1 MEYPCFSLVKEGAYA
16 LYLIEIEMSTRTQP
30 PEVQQ
35 TGNKQPS
42 SIMNFL
48 TNTILSPI
56 TELYSLI
63 PDSILFGSLL
73 LYAIT
78 QNLSYGIFSFF
89 ILETILSHRLLSWIM
104 IQTFGDQSRSENP
117 NIKCR
122 AGFKTE
128 QLNIPRMFMHNQYP
142 SYAIYSLTSI
152 GTYLGLSTYQ
162 FSNTFEAMGSEW
174 SGRSMTAYIFI
185 GAVIL
190 TFILARMYSCK
201 EGFSEIAIAFIFAIV
216 LGFAFFKLNVMLFGE
231 EAVNFL
237 GLPYL
242 SEKAA
247 NGAPIYVCSADPSSG
262 NK

>member
-1 MEYPCFSLVKEGAYA
+1 MEFPCFSLIKEGADA
-16 LYLIEIEMSTRTQP
+16 LYLIEIEMQRAP
-30 PEVQQ
+30 Q
-35 TGNKQPS
+35 TGKDEPS
-42 SIMNFL
+42 SIMNFFS
-48 TNTILSPI
+48 NAILSPI
-56 TELYSLI
+56 VELYSLI

-89 ILETILSHRLLSWIM
+89 IFETILSHRLLSWIM
-104 IQTFGDQSRSENP
+104 TQTFGPQPRSNEP

-122 AGFKTE
+122 AGFKTP
-128 QLNIPRMFMHNQYP
+128 QLDVKRMFMHNQYP
-142 SYAIYSLTSI
+142 SYAVYSLTSI

-162 FSNTFEAMGSEW
+162 FSDTFEAMGSEW

-185 GAVIL
+185 GAVLL
-190 TFILARMYSCK
+190 TFILARMYSCQ
-201 EGFSEIAIAFIFAIV
+201 EGISEIAIAFIFAIV
-216 LGFAFFKLNVMLFGE
+216 LGFAFFKLNVLLFGE

-247 NGAPIYVCSADPSSG
+247 NGAPIYVCSADPSSR

>member
-1 MEYPCFSLVKEGAYA
+1 MECPCFSLVKEGADA
-16 LYLIEIEMSTRTQP
+16 LYLIEIEM
-30 PEVQQ
+30 Q
-35 TGNKQPS
+35 TVAQKKDNEPS
-42 SIMNFL
+42 SIMKFL
-48 TNTILSPI
+48 TNAILSPI
-56 TELYSLI
+56 VELYSLI

-73 LYAIT
+73 LYVIT
-78 QNLSYGIFSFF
+78 QNLSYGIFSLF

-104 IQTFGDQSRSENP
+104 IQTFGSQHSRSENP
-117 NIKCR
+117 NMQCR
-122 AGFKTE
+122 AGFKTP
-128 QLNIPRMFMHNQYP
+128 QVNAARMFMHNQYP

-162 FSNTFEAMGSEW
+162 FSDTFEAMGSEW

-190 TFILARMYSCK
+190 TFILARMYACE
-201 EGFSEIAIAFIFAIV
+201 EGFSEIAMAFIFAIV
-216 LGFAFFKLNVMLFGE
+216 LGSAFFKLNVLLFGE

-247 NGAPIYVCSADPSSG
+247 NGTPIYVCSANPSSG

>member
-1 MEYPCFSLVKEGAYA
+1 MEYPCFSLLKEGANA
-16 LYLIEIEMSTRTQP
+16 LYLIEIEMSTTP
-30 PEVQQ
+30 Q
-35 TGNKQPS
+35 TGVLQAGNKQSS

-48 TNTILSPI
+48 TNAILSPI
-56 TELYSLI
+56 AELYSLV

-73 LYAIT
+73 LYSIT
-78 QNLSYGIFSFF
+78 QNMSYGIFSLF
-89 ILETILSHRLLSWIM
+89 ILETILSHRFLSWIM
-104 IQTFGDQSRSENP
+104 IQTFGTQSRSAD
-117 NIKCR
+117 ISMKCR

-128 QLNIPRMFMHNQYP
+128 QVNIPRMFMHNQYP

-201 EGFSEIAIAFIFAIV
+201 EDFSEIVIAFIFAIL
-216 LGFAFFKLNVMLFGE
+216 LGFAFFKLNVLVFGE

-242 SEKAA
+242 SEKAV

>member
-1 MEYPCFSLVKEGAYA
+1 
-16 LYLIEIEMSTRTQP
+16 MS
-30 PEVQQ
+30 EN
-35 TGNKQPS
+35 G
-42 SIMNFL
+42 IYHFL
-48 TNTILSPI
+48 TNAILSPI
-56 TELYSLI
+56 VELYSLI

-73 LYAIT
+73 LYVIT

-89 ILETILSHRLLSWIM
+89 IFETILSHRLLSWIM
-104 IQTFGDQSRSENP
+104 IQTFGSQPRSENP

-128 QLNIPRMFMHNQYP
+128 QLDVKRMFMHNQYP

-185 GAVIL
+185 GAVLL
-190 TFILARMYSCK
+190 TFILARMYACQ

-216 LGFAFFKLNVMLFGE
+216 LGSAFFKLNVLLFGE

-247 NGAPIYVCSADPSSG
+247 NGTPIYVCSADPSSG

>member
-1 MEYPCFSLVKEGAYA
+1 
-16 LYLIEIEMSTRTQP
+16 MSTPTKLKGQEDAP
-30 PEVQQ
+30 
-35 TGNKQPS
+35 
-42 SIMNFL
+42 
-48 TNTILSPI
+48 SPI
-56 TELYSLI
+56 MDFLNNAIVLPVVELYSLL

-78 QNLSYGIFSFF
+78 QNLSYGIFSLF
-89 ILETILSHRLLSWIM
+89 ILETILSHRFLSWIM
-104 IQTFGDQSRSENP
+104 AQTFGSNQSRSNEP
-117 NIKCR
+117 IKCR
-122 AGFKTE
+122 AGFKAE
-128 QLNIPRMFMHNQYP
+128 QFAVNRMFMHNQYP

-152 GTYLGLSTYQ
+152 GAYLGLSTYQ
-162 FSNTFEAMGSEW
+162 FSTTFEAMGSEW

-190 TFILARMYSCK
+190 TFILARLYACQ
-201 EGFSEIAIAFIFAIV
+201 EGASEIAVAFILAIV
-216 LGFAFFKLNVMLFGE
+216 LGFAFFKLNVMIFGE

-247 NGAPIYVCSADPSSG
+247 DGTPIYVCSADPSSG

>member
-1 MEYPCFSLVKEGAYA
+1 MEYPCFSLLKEGANA
-16 LYLIEIEMSTRTQP
+16 LYLIEIEMSRALD
-30 PEVQQ
+30 
-35 TGNKQPS
+35 KQVGTEAPS
-42 SIMNFL
+42 PIMNFL
-48 TNTILSPI
+48 TNAILSPI
-56 TELYSLI
+56 VELYSLI

-73 LYAIT
+73 LYVIT

-89 ILETILSHRLLSWIM
+89 IFETILSHRFLSWIM
-104 IQTFGDQSRSENP
+104 TQTFGAQSQLRSGEP
-117 NIKCR
+117 IKCH

-128 QLNIPRMFMHNQYP
+128 QLDVKRMFMHNQYP

-185 GAVIL
+185 GAVLL
-190 TFILARMYSCK
+190 TFILARMYACQ

-247 NGAPIYVCSADPSSG
+247 DGTPIYVCSADPSSG

>member
-1 MEYPCFSLVKEGAYA
+1 MSNRPTKGGA
-16 LYLIEIEMSTRTQP
+16 EE
-30 PEVQQ
+30 
-35 TGNKQPS
+35 PS

-56 TELYSLI
+56 VELYSLI

-73 LYAIT
+73 LYVIT
-78 QNLSYGIFSFF
+78 QNMSYGIFSFF
-89 ILETILSHRLLSWIM
+89 IFETILSHRLLSWIM
-104 IQTFGDQSRSENP
+104 IQTFGPQPRSADP

-122 AGFKTE
+122 AGFKTP
-128 QLNIPRMFMHNQYP
+128 QLDVKRMFMHNQYP

-185 GAVIL
+185 GAVLL
-190 TFILARMYSCK
+190 TFILARMYACE
-201 EGFSEIAIAFIFAIV
+201 EGFSEIAMAFIFAIA
-216 LGFAFFKLNVMLFGE
+216 LGSAFFKLNVLLFGE

-247 NGAPIYVCSADPSSG
+247 NGTPIYVCSADPSSG

>member
-1 MEYPCFSLVKEGAYA
+1 MA
-16 LYLIEIEMSTRTQP
+16 LNGIY
-30 PEVQQ
+30 
-35 TGNKQPS
+35 
-42 SIMNFL
+42 NFL
-48 TNTILSPI
+48 TNAILSPI
-56 TELYSLI
+56 VELYSLL

-73 LYAIT
+73 LYVMT

-89 ILETILSHRLLSWIM
+89 IFETILSHRFLSWIM
-104 IQTFGDQSRSENP
+104 IQTFGPSRSAYP
-117 NIKCR
+117 NMKCR
-122 AGFKTE
+122 AGFKTDR
-128 QLNIPRMFMHNQYP
+128 LDVNRMFMHNQYP

-190 TFILARMYSCK
+190 TFILARMYACE
-201 EGFSEIAIAFIFAIV
+201 EGFSEIAIAFIFAIIF
-216 LGFAFFKLNVMLFGE
+216 GFAFFKLNILIFGE

-242 SEKAA
+242 SEKAD

>member
-1 MEYPCFSLVKEGAYA
+1 MMECPCFSLVKEGADA
-16 LYLIEIEMSTRTQP
+16 LYLIEIEMSN
-30 PEVQQ
+30 QQ
-35 TGNKQPS
+35 TQQNPQRKDNEPS

-48 TNTILSPI
+48 TNAILSPI
-56 TELYSLI
+56 AELYSLL

-73 LYAIT
+73 LYTIT
-78 QNLSYGIFSFF
+78 QNLSYGIFSLF

-104 IQTFGDQSRSENP
+104 IQTFGQSRSENP
-117 NIKCR
+117 NMQCR
-122 AGFKTE
+122 AGFKTP
-128 QLNIPRMFMHNQYP
+128 QVNAVRMLSHNQYP

-185 GAVIL
+185 GAVL
-190 TFILARMYSCK
+190 LAFILVRMYSCK

-216 LGFAFFKLNVMLFGE
+216 LGFAFFKLNVLLFGE
-231 EAVNFL
+231 EAINFL

>member
-1 MEYPCFSLVKEGAYA
+1 
-16 LYLIEIEMSTRTQP
+16 
-30 PEVQQ
+30 
-35 TGNKQPS
+35 
-42 SIMNFL
+42 MNFL
-48 TNTILSPI
+48 TNAILSPI
-56 TELYSLI
+56 VELYSLI

-73 LYAIT
+73 LYTIT
-78 QNLSYGIFSFF
+78 QNLSYGIFSLF

-104 IQTFGDQSRSENP
+104 IQTFGQPRSENP

-128 QLNIPRMFMHNQYP
+128 QLDVKRMFMHNQYP

-185 GAVIL
+185 GAVIF
-190 TFILARMYSCK
+190 TFILARMYACE
-201 EGFSEIAIAFIFAIV
+201 EGFSEIAMAFIFAIV
-216 LGFAFFKLNVMLFGE
+216 LGSAFFKLNVLLFGE